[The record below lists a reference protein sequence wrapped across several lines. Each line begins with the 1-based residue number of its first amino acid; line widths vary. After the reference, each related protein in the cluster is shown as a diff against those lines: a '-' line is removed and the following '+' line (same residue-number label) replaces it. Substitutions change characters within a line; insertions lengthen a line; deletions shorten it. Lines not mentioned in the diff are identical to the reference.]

1 METAI
6 QRAIKGGYKDHAYCN
21 EFDMYECSTSYC
33 HATVLLDPDF
43 WKALGKAE
51 GWSYK
56 SVPQIFESADQ
67 DESYLDYDTI
77 EEWKYQ
83 MHNFI
88 DHLIAGKEVDSFFN
102 NLLTN

>member
-43 WKALGKAE
+43 WKALK
-51 GWSYK
+51 K
-56 SVPQIFESADQ
+56 SRGVELQKCTSNI
-67 DESYLDYDTI
+67 
-77 EEWKYQ
+77 
-83 MHNFI
+83 
-88 DHLIAGKEVDSFFN
+88 
-102 NLLTN
+102 